1 MDSNDTLKIALSIA
15 GSDTSAG
22 AGIQS
27 DLKTFLSLG
36 VYGCT
41 ALTAITAQ
49 NTLRISCIEEID
61 PAIVQ
66 AQIRAVLSDLPVRAI
81 KIGMVYSKGAID
93 AIADM
98 VSRLRIPIVID
109 PVLKAGT
116 GATLLREDAVKSLLD
131 RLIPIS
137 TLVTPN
143 IAEAE
148 FLSGKKIL
156 TLRDATDAA
165 RNISN
170 KGAKNVIVKGG
181 HLKGKT
187 STDVLVESTG
197 RIITIKNSRIE
208 IGETHG
214 SGCNFSAAVTAFLAR
229 GFSVHHSCLMAGQ
242 YVREALR
249 GAASLGK
256 GHPISM
262 PRSFTDNNAER
273 YLVLENLQSAVE
285 AIIKIR
291 KFYLLIPET
300 QSNFAYA
307 LPAAESLED
316 VAAVSG
322 RIIRAGKVAM
332 QASHVR
338 FGVSNHVASAI
349 LARMAFNPTVRSAI
363 NIKYDARL
371 LDIAKS
377 KFIVASYDRKME
389 SPEFVHEEGASI
401 PWGMKKVF
409 SSTPDA
415 EIVYHTGAHG
425 KEPMTVVFGREPSEL
440 VRKIQSLLNRS

>member
-1 MDSNDTLKIALSIA
+1 
-15 GSDTSAG
+15 
-22 AGIQS
+22 
-27 DLKTFLSLG
+27 
-36 VYGCT
+36 
-41 ALTAITAQ
+41 
-49 NTLRISCIEEID
+49 
-61 PAIVQ
+61 
-66 AQIRAVLSDLPVRAI
+66 
-81 KIGMVYSKGAID
+81 
-93 AIADM
+93 M

-165 RNISN
+165 RNILN

-197 RIITIKNSRIE
+197 RIMMIKNSRID

-249 GAASLGK
+249 GATPLGK

-262 PRSFTDNNAER
+262 PRSFTTITP
-273 YLVLENLQSAVE
+273 SA
-285 AIIKIR
+285 
-291 KFYLLIPET
+291 T
-300 QSNFAYA
+300 
-307 LPAAESLED
+307 
-316 VAAVSG
+316 
-322 RIIRAGKVAM
+322 
-332 QASHVR
+332 
-338 FGVSNHVASAI
+338 
-349 LARMAFNPTVRSAI
+349 
-363 NIKYDARL
+363 
-371 LDIAKS
+371 
-377 KFIVASYDRKME
+377 
-389 SPEFVHEEGASI
+389 
-401 PWGMKKVF
+401 
-409 SSTPDA
+409 
-415 EIVYHTGAHG
+415 
-425 KEPMTVVFGREPSEL
+425 
-440 VRKIQSLLNRS
+440 